1 LSQRRILLISYSDLK
16 NDPRVRRQIEWLS
29 GDGWSIDTLGLG
41 PHPAE
46 SVDAH
51 FALVPQAPW
60 VRSRLGSALIYGALS
75 PQARFQ
81 FLMLNRIPSELL
93 TKIAAADY
101 DCIVFEDY
109 DFLPLLTRRKI
120 FTPAALGRQIHLD
133 MHEYRDPRLKL
144 TSIRRRLTDRYYR
157 WRRSLIGHA
166 AIDTRTTVASRIA
179 ELYVDDFGVALPQLV
194 RNSPPRE
201 DLSPSA
207 ISEDNIRLAFHGMAS
222 WARGFK
228 EIFSALPHIDER
240 FSMTFMLTGSPTVI
254 SQVKELARPFGER
267 VTFVDPVPMTDVPSR
282 INEFDLEI
290 IFYQPTAVNLEF
302 SLPNKFFEAIQ
313 ARMGVIIGQSPMM
326 AEIVNELGVGVV
338 VPGWSADDLAAT
350 INSLTAE
357 RVRELKDAAHRAAD
371 VLNAEAEGSV
381 YLSAIDEY
389 RTENDGSARPT
400 R

>member
-1 LSQRRILLISYSDLK
+1 MK
-16 NDPRVRRQIEWLS
+16 NDPRVRRQIDWLS
-29 GDGWSIDTLGLG
+29 GDGWLIDTLGLG
-41 PHPAE
+41 AHPAS

-51 FALVPQAPW
+51 FALLQQAPW
-60 VRSRLGSALIYGALS
+60 VRSRLGSALIYGGLPAQS
-75 PQARFQ
+75 RFQ
-81 FLMLNRIPSELL
+81 FLMLDRIPNELL

-109 DFLPLLTRRKI
+109 DFLPLLTRRRI
-120 FTPAALGRQIHLD
+120 FTPAALDRQIHLD

-144 TSIRRRLTDRYYR
+144 VSIRRVLTDRYYR
-157 WRRSLIGHA
+157 WRRSLIGHH

-179 ELYVDDFGVALPQLV
+179 ELYVDDFGVELPKLV

-201 DLSPSA
+201 DLIPSA
-207 ISEDNIRLAFHGMAS
+207 VSEENITLAFHGMAS

-228 EIFSALPHIDER
+228 EIFAALPHIDKR
-240 FSMTFMLTGSPTVI
+240 FSMTFMLTGNPSVI
-254 SQVKELARPFGER
+254 SQVKELAHPFGER
-267 VTFVDPVPMTDVPSR
+267 VMFVDPVPMTDVPSR

-326 AEIVNELGVGVV
+326 AQIVDEFGVGVV
-338 VPGWSADDLAAT
+338 VPGWTADQLAAT
-350 INSLTAE
+350 INGLTAE
-357 RVRELKDAAHRAAD
+357 RIRALKDAAHRAAD
-371 VLNAEAEGSV
+371 VLNAEAEGSIF
-381 YLSAIDEY
+381 LNAIDEY
-389 RTENDGSARPT
+389 RNKNDGSARRT

>member
-1 LSQRRILLISYSDLK
+1 MTQRRILLISYSDLK
-16 NDPRVRRQIEWLS
+16 NDPRVRRQIDWLS
-29 GDGWSIDTLGLG
+29 GDSWLVDTLGLG
-41 PHPAE
+41 IHPAN

-51 FALVPQAPW
+51 FALLPQAPW
-60 VRSRLGSALIYGALS
+60 VRSRLGSALIYGAL
-75 PQARFQ
+75 PAQARFHY
-81 FLMLNRIPSELL
+81 LMLKRIPDELL
-93 TKIAAADY
+93 TKVAAAEY

-109 DFLPLLTRRKI
+109 DFLPLLTRAKV
-120 FTPAALGRQIHLD
+120 FTPGALSRQIHLD

-144 TSIRRRLTDRYYR
+144 TSVRRVLTDRYYR
-157 WRRSLIGHA
+157 WRRSLIGHP

-179 ELYVDDFGVALPQLV
+179 ELYVDDFGVALPLLV

-201 DLSPSA
+201 DLAPSA
-207 ISEDNIRLAFHGMAS
+207 VSEENIRLAFHGMAS

-228 EIFSALPHIDER
+228 EIFAALPHIDER

-254 SQVKELARPFGER
+254 AQVKELARPFGER
-267 VTFVDPVPMTDVPSR
+267 VTFVDPVPMTEVPSR

-313 ARMGVIIGQSPMM
+313 ARMGVVIGQSPMM
-326 AEIVNELGVGVV
+326 AQIVDELDVGVV

-350 INSLTAE
+350 INGLTTE

-371 VLNAEAEGSV
+371 VLNAEAEGSIF
-381 YLSAIDEY
+381 LSAIDEY
-389 RTENDGSARPT
+389 RNKNDSSARPT
-400 R
+400 